1 MHCSFCDGKGDPTDY
16 YSAAKKNKLISIGFS
31 SHAPVPFETG
41 WAMKKESLR
50 EYLAAV
56 NFIKSFPSE
65 MEIYTGLEV
74 DYIPGKISPADY
86 TKQLDYTIGSIHF
99 VESFDDGS
107 PFEID
112 GRHDTFLRGLDTI
125 FSSDIRA
132 LLHRYYELTA
142 EMVRHGHP
150 TIIGH
155 LDKIKIQN
163 QNQSLFAETD
173 EWYRSMI
180 TRVVNEIKINGSI
193 VEINTR
199 GIYQKKTADVYP
211 SPWIIELLFKNKIPV
226 TINSD
231 AHHPTDIINGF
242 PETAALLYKIGY
254 RHLLVLHDGLWQS
267 LPFDQNGI
275 QH

>member
-16 YSAAKKNKLISIGFS
+16 YSAAKRNKLISIGFS

-50 EYLAAV
+50 EYLASV

-65 MEIYTGLEV
+65 VEIYTGLEV
-74 DYIPGKISPADY
+74 DYIPGIISPVDY
-86 TKQLDYTIGSIHF
+86 TRQLDYTIGSIHF

-112 GRHDTFLRGLDTI
+112 GRYDTFLRGFDTI
-125 FSSDIRA
+125 FRSDIRA
-132 LLHRYYELTA
+132 LLHRYYDLLI
-142 EMVRHGHP
+142 EMVRQANP
-150 TIIGH
+150 TIVGH

-163 QNQSLFAETD
+163 QNRALFAETD

-180 TRVVNEIKINGSI
+180 TRVVKEIKLTGSI

-199 GIYQKKTADVYP
+199 GIYQKKSADVYP
-211 SPWIIELLFKNKIPV
+211 SPWIIELLFENKIPV

-231 AHHPTDIINGF
+231 AHNPADIINGF
-242 PETAALLYKIGY
+242 PETAALLHKIGY
-254 RHLLVLHDGLWQS
+254 RHLSVLRDGIWQS
-267 LPFDQNGI
+267 LPFDQHGI
-275 QH
+275 QP